1 MYKEFTSLEDL
12 YHEIEVDKHWTGA
25 ESSLHNRYP
34 IRFVLFENFGDFG
47 DFVQVCQ
54 DHDVYV
60 QSIEKWMKDGQ
71 DDKLITYSQLA
82 TLFEAYIKSL
92 PANDF
97 VIAPF
102 SEITRFYDNLT
113 PY

>member
-1 MYKEFTSLEDL
+1 MYKEFGSLEDL

-25 ESSLHNRYP
+25 ESGLRNRYP
-34 IRFVLFENFGDFG
+34 IRFVLFESFGDFG

-54 DHDVYV
+54 DHGVYV

-82 TLFEAYIKSL
+82 ALFEAYIKSL

-102 SEITRFYDNLT
+102 LR
-113 PY
+113 